1 MSFEKGGF
9 MTSNFCAVARSCSSF
24 PVDDFFALA
33 RSCDLSDDQ
42 AEAIM
47 AVIMLGMGASGDESE
62 PVAAALAASRAMAL
76 LRIEQNMN
84 DDSDAA
90 ESLDACRRMIMTLG
104 IIWSMGGGLPEDLGQ
119 QACGV
124 LVHTIFHRNGWAND
138 ENRARISKLNEK
150 MLSLVPS
157 SVGAPQ

>member
-1 MSFEKGGF
+1 
-9 MTSNFCAVARSCSSF
+9 
-24 PVDDFFALA
+24 VDEFFALA

-76 LRIEQNMN
+76 LRIEQNMKN
-84 DDSDAA
+84 DDSDVA

-104 IIWSMGGGLPEDLGQ
+104 IIWSMGGGLPEHLGQ

-138 ENRARISKLNEK
+138 ENRARISELNKK
-150 MLSLVPS
+150 MLSLVCS
-157 SVGAPQ
+157 SVGVPQ